1 MSKEILGKSGRYTY
15 IVNVEYDEYAMFDS
29 FGSYVRGGFALSGLS
44 ECRSTRDVSVLS
56 IVGEPASDIS
66 EVYLNGRAAVVN
78 LNHIDC
84 MSLARDNLKRADHL
98 IMRRVDT
105 ENGVV
110 QIIIPLVS
118 GSCTC
123 ETLER
128 LYGKCQWRILETKY

>member
-1 MSKEILGKSGRYTY
+1 MSREILGKSGRYTY
-15 IVNVEYDEYAMFDS
+15 IVNVGYDEYAKFDN
-29 FGSYVRGGFALSGLS
+29 FGSYVSGGVALSGLS

-56 IVGEPASDIS
+56 IVGEPASCIS
-66 EVYLNGRAAVVN
+66 EIYLNGMAAIVN
-78 LNHIDC
+78 LNHIEC

-98 IMRRVDT
+98 IMRKTDI

-110 QIIIPLVS
+110 QILIPLVS

-128 LYGKCQWRILETKY
+128 LYGKCKWRVVGSES